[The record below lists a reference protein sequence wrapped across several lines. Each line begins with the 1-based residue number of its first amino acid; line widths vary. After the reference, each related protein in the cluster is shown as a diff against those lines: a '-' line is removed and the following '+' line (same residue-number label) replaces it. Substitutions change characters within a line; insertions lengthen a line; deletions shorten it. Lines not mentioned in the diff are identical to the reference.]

1 MGFIF
6 VVIFI
11 VFLWMTLLTE
21 GLLKSVCR
29 VRFVTY
35 QDAFAMALRI
45 LYWNICMVTVL
56 DLLAQSCSSNR
67 SSI

>member
-1 MGFIF
+1 
-6 VVIFI
+6 
-11 VFLWMTLLTE
+11 MTLLTE

-35 QDAFAMALRI
+35 QGALAMALRI
-45 LYWNICMVTVL
+45 LDWNICMMTVL
-56 DLLAQSCSSNR
+56 DLLAKTYSSNR